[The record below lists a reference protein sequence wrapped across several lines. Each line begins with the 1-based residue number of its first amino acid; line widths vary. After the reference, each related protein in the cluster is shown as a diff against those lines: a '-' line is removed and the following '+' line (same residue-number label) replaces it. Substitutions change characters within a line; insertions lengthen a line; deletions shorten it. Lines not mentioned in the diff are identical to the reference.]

1 MRENGN
7 QLSHISKNVRVASG
21 PNEIQACVDT
31 QVDLFD
37 PLGLLLLAH
46 VCLMLVVNKVDNGS
60 PRVAVVDVVTKSRA
74 VDHSKLRLE
83 LLLFQ
88 LSLDDIYFSE
98 LVELL
103 VVAATVVLCGG
114 KLG

>member
-1 MRENGN
+1 MF
-7 QLSHISKNVRVASG
+7 A
-21 PNEIQACVDT
+21 
-31 QVDLFD
+31 QVTNILYTF
-37 PLGLLLLAH
+37 
-46 VCLMLVVNKVDNGS
+46 
-60 PRVAVVDVVTKSRA
+60 
-74 VDHSKLRLE
+74 E
-83 LLLFQ
+83 ELLFQ